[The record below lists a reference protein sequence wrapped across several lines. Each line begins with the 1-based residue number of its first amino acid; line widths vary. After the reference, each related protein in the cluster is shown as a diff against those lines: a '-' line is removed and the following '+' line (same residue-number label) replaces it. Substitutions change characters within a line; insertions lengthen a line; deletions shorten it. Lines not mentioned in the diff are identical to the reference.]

1 MPTLAVYPGSFDPL
15 TNGHVDVVDRSLRL
29 FDRVVVGILVNA
41 EKKPLFSADERVEIA
56 REVFARHSGV
66 EVATFN
72 GLLVEFARQRGAAA
86 IIRGLRS
93 VADFDYEMQMA
104 LMNRHLRDEIETV
117 FLMPSERF
125 TYVSS
130 RLVKEVAALGGSIAG
145 LVPDAVAARLA
156 TRQSPATT
164 RKV

>member
-1 MPTLAVYPGSFDPL
+1 
-15 TNGHVDVVDRSLRL
+15 VDVVERSLRL
-29 FDRVVVGILVNA
+29 FDRVVVGVLVNA

-56 REVFARHSGV
+56 REVFARHPAV

-156 TRQSPATT
+156 QRQSPATT

>member
-1 MPTLAVYPGSFDPL
+1 M
-15 TNGHVDVVDRSLRL
+15 
-29 FDRVVVGILVNA
+29 LVNA

-56 REVFARHSGV
+56 REVFAPHAGV

-156 TRQSPATT
+156 RRHTPATT

>member
-1 MPTLAVYPGSFDPL
+1 M
-15 TNGHVDVVDRSLRL
+15 DVVERTLRL
-29 FDRVVVGILVNA
+29 FDRVIVGILVNA

-66 EVATFN
+66 EVVTFN

-86 IIRGLRS
+86 IVRGLRS

-156 TRQSPATT
+156 QRQLPATT

>member
-1 MPTLAVYPGSFDPL
+1 M
-15 TNGHVDVVDRSLRL
+15 
-29 FDRVVVGILVNA
+29 
-41 EKKPLFSADERVEIA
+41 
-56 REVFARHSGV
+56 
-66 EVATFN
+66 TFN

-86 IIRGLRS
+86 IVRGLRS

-145 LVPDAVAARLA
+145 LVPAAVAARLA
-156 TRQSPATT
+156 QRQSPATT

>member
-1 MPTLAVYPGSFDPL
+1 M
-15 TNGHVDVVDRSLRL
+15 TNGHVDVVERSLRL
-29 FDRVVVGILVNA
+29 FDRVIVSILVNA
-41 EKKPLFSADERVEIA
+41 EKKPLFSPDERVEIA

-93 VADFDYEMQMA
+93 VSDFDYEMQMA

-130 RLVKEVAALGGSIAG
+130 RLVKEVAALGGSIVG
-145 LVPDAVAARLA
+145 LVPDTVAARLA
-156 TRQSPATT
+156 QRQSPATT

>member
-1 MPTLAVYPGSFDPL
+1 V
-15 TNGHVDVVDRSLRL
+15 
-29 FDRVVVGILVNA
+29 LVNA
-41 EKKPLFSADERVEIA
+41 DKKPLFSADERVEIA
-56 REVFARHSGV
+56 REVFARHAAV

-93 VADFDYEMQMA
+93 VADFEYEMQMA

-117 FLMPSERF
+117 FLTPSERF

-156 TRQSPATT
+156 QRHTPATT

>member
-1 MPTLAVYPGSFDPL
+1 M
-15 TNGHVDVVDRSLRL
+15 DVVDRSLRL

-56 REVFARHSGV
+56 REVFAHHSGV

-156 TRQSPATT
+156 TRQAPATT

>member
-1 MPTLAVYPGSFDPL
+1 M
-15 TNGHVDVVDRSLRL
+15 
-29 FDRVVVGILVNA
+29 LVNA

-56 REVFARHSGV
+56 REVFSRHAGV

-117 FLMPSERF
+117 FFMPSERF

-130 RLVKEVAALGGSIAG
+130 RLVKEVAALGGSITG

-156 TRQSPATT
+156 QRQSPATT